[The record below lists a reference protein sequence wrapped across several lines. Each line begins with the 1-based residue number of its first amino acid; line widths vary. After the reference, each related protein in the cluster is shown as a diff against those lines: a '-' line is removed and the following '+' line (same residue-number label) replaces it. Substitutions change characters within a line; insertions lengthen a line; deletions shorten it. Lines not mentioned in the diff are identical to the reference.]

1 MDGVDCFY
9 HRKGVLWVMSKVRGT
24 VKWFSAAK
32 GYGFIGR
39 NNGNDVFVHYSAIQG
54 DGYKVLDEGDVVEF
68 AVESGAQGKPQ
79 AADVVKVAGRRA

>member
-1 MDGVDCFY
+1 
-9 HRKGVLWVMSKVRGT
+9 MSKVRGT

-68 AVESGAQGKPQ
+68 AIESGAQGKPQ